1 MSSTPEGSILVV
13 DDEEEIRVLLYTL
26 LTDAG
31 FDVRVAA
38 SAEEALAAMKEKPA
52 DIIIADYLM
61 PDMNGLELLEA
72 TWAFTPRP
80 KTIMLTGYA
89 TVDVALEAA
98 RLGIV
103 QVVTKPFV
111 ADELISLIIRTMQE
125 TQKGHSA
132 SVEVPD
138 LWAESEK
145 VLSDARRILSSLKKR
160 LGASQNMVPAEA
172 PLKDEAT
179 IAFGPT
185 GSVRLPRAVVI
196 VDVIKLDDNRAAV
209 GVFVDDGGRAST
221 ITVTSP
227 FCSDGKELSLKRIRD
242 GISYSK
248 VHPLSLHYGNFF
260 HFKDNDGNIINDL
273 SCLLDLTKRSM
284 EPLHDPYMI
293 LGVER
298 ESSLDEVRKAYLLLS
313 ARYHPDK
320 APKGMRLEASAAMSK
335 INEAYGRIRQDLKDA
350 TESADEEEPPNE
362 GTEQPAQ

>member
-1 MSSTPEGSILVV
+1 MSSAPEASILVV

-26 LTDAG
+26 LQDAG
-31 FDVRVAA
+31 FEVRVAE
-38 SAEEALAAMKEKPA
+38 SAEVALSAMKERPA
-52 DIIIADYLM
+52 DLIIADYLM

-89 TVDVALEAA
+89 TVDMALEAA

-103 QVVTKPFV
+103 QVITKPFI
-111 ADELISLIIRTMQE
+111 ANELIALIQRTLADKSE
-125 TQKGHSA
+125 GIA
-132 SVEVPD
+132 SFEVPD

-145 VLSDARRILSSLKKR
+145 VLTDARRILSSLKKR
-160 LGASQNMVPAEA
+160 LKAPQEMAPVET

-179 IAFGPT
+179 IAFGPAGT
-185 GSVRLPRAVVI
+185 VRLPRAVVI
-196 VDVIKLDDNRAAV
+196 VDVIKLDDKRAAV

-227 FCSDGKELSLKRIRD
+227 FCSDGKELSLKKIRD

-260 HFKDNDGNIINDL
+260 HFKDDNGDILNDL

-298 ESSLDEVRKAYLLLS
+298 ECSIDEVRKAYLLLS

-350 TESADEEEPPNE
+350 IGPEEPVE
-362 GTEQPAQ
+362 ATEAPPAE